1 MHAKRLTSVPGTWW
15 ELNAHLLPFLAIITW
30 TKNREAMAPEG
41 NSQNCYQKRVWMNA
55 WKAKTTNVHYTS
67 FPSSNQQ
74 TTGGQQPISS
84 WMKLAGIH
92 SFLLVSVLCPPE
104 EVPKH
109 NHAHLINTPT
119 GLNVSLAISPDF
131 SRLLHLWGSLRKSM
145 PWPAHVHIKPFQNVG
160 RGSLLA

>member
-1 MHAKRLTSVPGTWW
+1 MLRPAPGTWW
-15 ELNAHLLPFLAIITW
+15 GLHAHLLPFLAIIAW

-41 NSQNCYQKRVWMNA
+41 NSRNCYQKRVWMNA

-84 WMKLAGIH
+84 WTKLAGIH
-92 SFLLVSVLCPPE
+92 SFLLVAE
-104 EVPKH
+104 EVTKRS
-109 NHAHLINTPT
+109 HAHLINTLA
-119 GLNVSLAISPDF
+119 GRNLSLEISPHF

-145 PWPAHVHIKPFQNVG
+145 LWPAHVQIKPFQNVG
-160 RGSLLA
+160 RGSLLAWCVI